1 MRKIDTPALIAATV
15 GPLMTI
21 AGFTIAEAIWRGF
34 DPIVHTIS
42 ALAANDAPTIIFMS
56 TIFILSG
63 FADITVGWYAKSF
76 GVPGRLAILFAG
88 VATFALTLFNTPSQ
102 TSESPLHQA
111 CAIVAF
117 SLLAFWPIL
126 AVRRGPDVPPMLR
139 PLPGIIATIVLV
151 SVCLWFL
158 YTWIDPHSHI
168 EGLTERIGVAV
179 EGCYP
184 MFVVWHSWFW
194 QRKRAEL

>member
-1 MRKIDTPALIAATV
+1 
-15 GPLMTI
+15 MTI
-21 AGFTIAEAIWRGF
+21 AGFTIAEASWRGF

-63 FADITVGWYAKSF
+63 FADITVGW
-76 GVPGRLAILFAG
+76 
-88 VATFALTLFNTPSQ
+88 
-102 TSESPLHQA
+102 
-111 CAIVAF
+111 
-117 SLLAFWPIL
+117 
-126 AVRRGPDVPPMLR
+126 
-139 PLPGIIATIVLV
+139 
-151 SVCLWFL
+151 
-158 YTWIDPHSHI
+158 IDPHSHI

-184 MFVVWHSWFW
+184 MFVVCYSWFW